1 MTKTW
6 RALATLA
13 LFAVAPRPGV
23 ADLTLTGFSTIST
36 FGRPMS
42 NQEQIM
48 IHKTSIRRDFT
59 DRGRA
64 YTHLFD
70 LATRQGV
77 IIDPL
82 FRRAE
87 VYDLSALKANV
98 EVSAPIDRLKLDIER
113 TGRQHPLRDWTCSE
127 YNLTVSMPAVMGNEE
142 IVFNL
147 KGQVWL
153 AEDARERAAVKDLIK
168 IVQRPDFFLAVP
180 QIARTMPAQA
190 RAVSELIRKLAPKG
204 LPCAGQFDI
213 SYEGNGPLAN
223 LARKLPTR
231 LALEFQNYST
241 NPIPPEAFAIP
252 AGYQKVQGQFPVG
265 LPR

>member
-1 MTKTW
+1 MTKSW
-6 RALATLA
+6 RVLATLA
-13 LFAVAPRPGV
+13 LFTLAPSPAI
-23 ADLTLTGFSTIST
+23 ADLTLSGYSTIGA
-36 FGRPMS
+36 FGMPMS
-42 NQEQIM
+42 GQEQIM
-48 IHKTSIRRDFT
+48 IRKTSVRRDFI

-64 YTHLFD
+64 YIHLFD

-87 VYDLSALKANV
+87 VYDLNAIKANT
-98 EVSAPIDRLKLDIER
+98 EVSAPVDRLKLNIER

-142 IVFNL
+142 TVFNL

-153 AEDARERAAVKDLIK
+153 AERARERAAVKDLIK
-168 IVQRPDFFLAVP
+168 IAKRPDFFLAIP

-190 RAVSELIRKLAPKG
+190 RAVSELIRKLAPMG

-213 SYEGNGPLAN
+213 SYEGSGPLAN

-231 LALEFQNYST
+231 LGLEFQNYST

-252 AGYQKVQGQFPVG
+252 AGYQIVQGQ
-265 LPR
+265 LPAGIPR

>member
-1 MTKTW
+1 MTKSW
-6 RALATLA
+6 RVLATLA
-13 LFAVAPRPGV
+13 LSTVAASPAT

-48 IHKTSIRRDFT
+48 IHKTSVRRDFI

-64 YTHLFD
+64 SIHLFD

-87 VYDLSALKANV
+87 VYDLNAIKVNT
-98 EVSAPIDRLKLDIER
+98 EVSAPVDRLKLNIER

-142 IVFNL
+142 TVFNL

-153 AEDARERAAVKDLIK
+153 AEHTRERAAVKDLIK
-168 IVQRPDFFLAVP
+168 IAERPDFFLAIP

-190 RAVSELIRKLAPKG
+190 RAVSELIRKLVPKG

-213 SYEGNGPLAN
+213 SYEGSGPLAN

-231 LALEFQNYST
+231 LGLEFQNYST

-252 AGYQKVQGQFPVG
+252 AGYQIVQGQ
-265 LPR
+265 LPAGIPR

>member
-1 MTKTW
+1 
-6 RALATLA
+6 
-13 LFAVAPRPGV
+13 
-23 ADLTLTGFSTIST
+23 
-36 FGRPMS
+36 MS

-48 IHKTSIRRDFT
+48 IHNTSVRRDFI

-87 VYDLSALKANV
+87 VYDLSTIRANI
-98 EVSAPIDRLKLDIER
+98 EVSAPVDKLKVDIER
-113 TGRQHPLRDWTCSE
+113 TGRQHPLRDWNCSE
-127 YNLTVSMPAVMGNEE
+127 YNLTASMPAVMGNEE
-142 IVFNL
+142 TVFNL

-153 AEDARERAAVKDLIK
+153 AERAPERAEVKDLIK
-168 IVQRPDFFLAVP
+168 IAKHPDFFLTIPEVAK
-180 QIARTMPAQA
+180 AMPAQA

-204 LPCAGQFDI
+204 LPCAAQIDI
-213 SYEGNGPLAN
+213 SYEGNGPLVN

-231 LALEFQNYST
+231 LGIEFQNYST
-241 NPIPPEAFAIP
+241 NPIAPEAFAIP
-252 AGYQKVQGQFPVG
+252 AGYQTVQGQ
-265 LPR
+265 LPAGIPR